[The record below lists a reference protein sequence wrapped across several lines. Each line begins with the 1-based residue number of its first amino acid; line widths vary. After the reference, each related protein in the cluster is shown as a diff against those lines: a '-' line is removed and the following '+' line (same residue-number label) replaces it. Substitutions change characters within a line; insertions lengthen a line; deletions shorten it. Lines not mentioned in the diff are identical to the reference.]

1 MSTRVRRPL
10 TLSRKLAFSALST
23 VAGLLL
29 VEALSRL
36 ALIGLG
42 PEERERVL
50 FTSPVVWAHEKNPL
64 HTPDPELFWKPTPGY
79 SAGEV
84 RINRR
89 GTRGPDFL
97 VPKPTGLFRIVLL
110 GDSVTFGFNVPEEL
124 SYARRLESSL
134 RESWSRSSGSP
145 REVEVINAGVIGY
158 TSWQGRK
165 LLERS
170 VGSWDS
176 DLVIVLFGY
185 NDHHSSRASD
195 RERSLDRGRAMVL
208 GRLARET
215 STARLFERLRRLWWG
230 SGLPDRP
237 VPRVGVEEFTDNILA
252 LSDEA
257 LAGGSA
263 ILFLTVP
270 IRPRLPLVENF
281 REVRVREGASV
292 RTVWMRQ
299 IDVALQAFEGAAETL
314 RGHFF
319 GGADLSEFTR
329 HPEHCTRTWRLAEGY
344 RELPVFHYLAA
355 RCYQA
360 RGETEKAAIAMSECA
375 RLDDERREVEAYN
388 ERLRRLAKAS
398 KIQVLDTA
406 LAFGEEAG
414 LFLDVVH
421 PSPEG
426 HRRIADAISAYLESV
441 PPDSRLDAPL
451 ERGAR

>member
-1 MSTRVRRPL
+1 MSPRSSRPL
-10 TLSRKLAFSALST
+10 TLTKKLAFSALST
-23 VAGLLL
+23 TVGLLL

-42 PEERERVL
+42 PDERAL
-50 FTSPVVWAHEKNPL
+50 FASPVVWAHEKNPF
-64 HTPDPELFWKPTPGY
+64 HIPDPELLWKPTPGY

-89 GTRGPDFL
+89 GTRGPEFQ
-97 VPKPTGLFRIVLL
+97 VPKPIGLFRIVLL

-134 RESWSRSSGSP
+134 RASWSRSSGP
-145 REVEVINAGVIGY
+145 AREVEVINAGVIGY
-158 TSWQGRK
+158 TTWQGRM
-165 LLERS
+165 LFERS
-170 VGSWDS
+170 VRFWDP
-176 DLVIVLFGY
+176 DLVVVLFGY

-208 GRLARET
+208 GRMARET
-215 STARLFERLRRLWWG
+215 SAARLFERLRGLW
-230 SGLPDRP
+230 SGTGLLDRP

-252 LSDEA
+252 LRDEA
-257 LAGGSA
+257 KAGGSE

-270 IRPRLPLVENF
+270 IRPQLPLVENF
-281 REVRVREGASV
+281 REIRVREGASV

-299 IDVALQAFEGAAETL
+299 IDVALQAFAGAAETL

-319 GGADLSEFTR
+319 GAAELSEFTR
-329 HPEHCTRTWRLAEGY
+329 HPEHCTRTWRLAESY
-344 RELPVFHYLAA
+344 RDLPVFHYLAA

-360 RGETEKAAIAMSECA
+360 RGETEKAGVAMSECA

-388 ERLRRLAKAS
+388 ERLRRLAQVA
-398 KIQVLDTA
+398 KIQVLDIA
-406 LAFGEEAG
+406 PVFGDEAA

-426 HRRIADAISAYLESV
+426 HHRIAAAISVHLERAFRTP
-441 PPDSRLDAPL
+441 PPDALVEGDAH
-451 ERGAR
+451 